1 MKCPLCGGPLNR
13 ENERLV
19 CQAFPGLHIIKN
31 GDVVLME
38 EDQEGEVRRRM
49 RIRMGKMLSGR

>member
-31 GDVVLME
+31 G
-38 EDQEGEVRRRM
+38 EGELVEKGPEIMRRRM
-49 RIRMGKMLSGR
+49 RIRMGKVLSGR